1 MSVSRQKPNYTIPAL
16 LALAA
21 ALIALVTYFGVV
33 APAVHQGAYKS
44 FVSGLSRSTAYAYQN
59 DSLVVTDGEGRSFP
73 VTGDQVYFA
82 YQTLT
87 TVGAGTG
94 RSKLPE
100 GEADLSLDFGDG
112 SRLRLWGVKVRHQS
126 GSMADGIFVCYENQE
141 GKRYL
146 YDNATVSLLYFQKA
160 YRAEAFS

>member
-1 MSVSRQKPNYTIPAL
+1 MSVSRQKRNYTIPLL
-16 LALAA
+16 LARAA
-21 ALIALVTYFGVV
+21 ALIAIVTYFSVI
-33 APAVHQGAYKS
+33 APAVHQGAFKN
-44 FVSGLSRSTAYAYQN
+44 FVSNLSRSTAYAYQN
-59 DSLVVTDGEGRSFP
+59 DSLLVTDGEGRSFP

-94 RSKLPE
+94 RSKLPQ

-112 SRLRLWGVKVRHQS
+112 SRLRLWGVKVRHKS
-126 GSMADGIFVCYENQE
+126 GNMADGIFVCYENPE

-146 YDNATVSLLYFQKA
+146 YDNAMVSLLYFQDV